1 MRVFAWDANPSID
14 RFTFKQSE
22 VRAIE
27 LVRSG
32 RGYFVTP
39 PDGYPAVQLAPPSEI
54 ELERSARNAVALRTG
69 ILNRLQRP
77 PRLHYEVPAVGDH
90 RKRWRKRFMPSSGDE

>member
-14 RFTFKQSE
+14 RFAFKQSE
-22 VRAIE
+22 VRATE

-39 PDGYPAVQLAPPSEI
+39 PDGFQSVQFFPPAEAQLEHVPTKTVLPV
-54 ELERSARNAVALRTG
+54 R
-69 ILNRLQRP
+69 ILNKLQRP
-77 PRLHYEVPAVGDH
+77 PRLHHEVPAVGDH
-90 RKRWRKRFMPSSGDE
+90 RKRWRKRFLQGQDDE